1 MDDGTDDP
9 RAQISPRVAVVEIA
23 RVLWHLRG
31 ILAVLLLLFVGLSIA
46 MYYVGGAVDMV
57 TRTPSSPGETLYFC
71 AITALTIG
79 YGDIAPTTATGRL
92 IAVLLG
98 FLGVLM
104 TGVIA
109 GATVYGIQVAAQR
122 AGLLPR

>member
-1 MDDGTDDP
+1 MDDDTDDP